1 MCSHWFLPNSV
12 VEWIMPEDRVVGSV
26 APGAGNRGLSRG
38 QTLPRAGSAGR
49 SWGRALGV
57 ASPGRPVVPE
67 SHPHRWPVLSPTR
80 IVVAFCCACGIHWEA
95 EGSSRR
101 LSWWGPWGWYLGK
114 THFLFMKVIGGATDG
129 KRKLKKKKK
138 VIWEKKWM
146 LT

>member
-38 QTLPRAGSAGR
+38 QTDCLVPAALGGAREERLVWPPPAGR
-49 SWGRALGV
+49 WF
-57 ASPGRPVVPE
+57 
-67 SHPHRWPVLSPTR
+67 LSPTR